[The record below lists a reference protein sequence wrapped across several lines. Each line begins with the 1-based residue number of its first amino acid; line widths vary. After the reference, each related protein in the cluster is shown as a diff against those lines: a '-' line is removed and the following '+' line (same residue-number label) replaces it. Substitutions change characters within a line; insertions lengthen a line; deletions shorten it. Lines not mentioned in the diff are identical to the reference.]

1 MKKVVTRFA
10 PSPTGT
16 LHIGGVRTALFNY
29 VYAKQNDGLFLVRI
43 EDTDRE
49 RSTKEFEK
57 NILDSLNSIG
67 LSPDL
72 EPINQ
77 SERNDIYTAAAQ
89 KLIDSNQAYYC
100 DCSVEELDQM
110 RAEQQSQGQKPQ
122 YDGRSR
128 DKNLSKA
135 ENTVLRL
142 KTPLE
147 GEVVVND
154 YVRGDIVFN
163 NSELDDLIILRS
175 DGSPTYHLCNV
186 VDDYEQG
193 VTTVIR
199 GEDHISNT
207 PRQIHIQNALGYP
220 ELEYAHL
227 PLVLGSD
234 KKRLSKRH
242 AATSLG
248 EYKELGYLD
257 SAILNTLARL
267 GWSRGENEVFYLD
280 DLIKEFSISEVQK
293 AGAIFDITKLDFLNS
308 QHMANLDLEEFID
321 HLRPF
326 LASKNIDIDNHP
338 KRDLLIDS
346 MRSSANNLAGVALN
360 LVCYFHDVVEYNQKA
375 IDKFIGSS
383 NQVLIDLKE
392 RLADASEWN
401 ESNIDNILL
410 KYREEK
416 ELSVPKVN
424 QPLRIALT
432 GSTNSPSLGMTLS
445 LFEKDEAKFQFL
457 YESKTPLFKKIEMI
471 AKEIYRADEVIADTK
486 IRDQLKSFEDAGY
499 GDFPVCIAKT
509 QYSFSTDPSLKGAPT
524 GHSLPIREIR
534 LSSGAEFIVVVCGA
548 VMTMPGLP
556 RVPAAD
562 SIKLNKDGEIE
573 GLF

>member
-29 VYAKQNDGLFLVRI
+29 VYAKQNDGLFLIRI
-43 EDTDRE
+43 EDTDKE

-72 EPINQ
+72 DPINQ
-77 SERNDIYTAAAQ
+77 SQRNDIYKAAAQ

-110 RAEQQSQGQKPQ
+110 RAEQQAKGMKPQ

-128 DKNLSKA
+128 DKNLPKSEK
-135 ENTVLRL
+135 TVLRL

-147 GEVVVND
+147 GEVVVKD
-154 YVRGDIVFN
+154 HVRGDIIFN

-242 AATSLG
+242 AATSLQ

-267 GWSRGENEVFYLD
+267 GWSRGEKEVFYLE
-280 DLIKEFSISEVQK
+280 DLIKEFNINEVQK

-308 QHMANLDLEEFID
+308 QHMANLDLEEFIS
-321 HLRPF
+321 HLEPF
-326 LASKNIDIDNHP
+326 LKSKQIDVNSHP
-338 KRDLLIDS
+338 KKELLIDS
-346 MRSSANNLAGVALN
+346 MRSSANNLEGIALN
-360 LVCYFHDVVEYNQKA
+360 LVCYFHDVNEYNQKA

-383 NQVLIDLKE
+383 NELLVNLKE
-392 RLADASEWN
+392 KLINLDDWN
-401 ESNIDNILL
+401 EDSIDKLL
-410 KYREEK
+410 VTYREEK

-432 GSTNSPSLGMTLS
+432 GSTQSPSLGMTLS
-445 LFEKDEAKFQFL
+445 LFEKEEAIL
-457 YESKTPLFKKIEMI
+457 RIEKLI
-471 AKEIYRADEVIADTK
+471 N
-486 IRDQLKSFEDAGY
+486 
-499 GDFPVCIAKT
+499 
-509 QYSFSTDPSLKGAPT
+509 
-524 GHSLPIREIR
+524 
-534 LSSGAEFIVVVCGA
+534 FI
-548 VMTMPGLP
+548 
-556 RVPAAD
+556 
-562 SIKLNKDGEIE
+562 
-573 GLF
+573 

>member
-1 MKKVVTRFA
+1 MEKKLMKKVVTRFA

-29 VYAKQNDGLFLVRI
+29 VYAKQNNGLFLIRI

-57 NILDSLNSIG
+57 NILDSLHSIG

-77 SERNDIYTAAAQ
+77 SERNDVYIAAAQ

-110 RAEQQSQGQKPQ
+110 RADQQSKGLKPQ

-128 DKNLSKA
+128 NKNLSKS
-135 ENTVLRL
+135 EKTVLRL
-142 KTPLE
+142 KTPLD
-147 GEVVVND
+147 GEVVVKD
-154 YVRGDIVFN
+154 HVRGDIIFN

-186 VDDYEQG
+186 IDDYEQG

-227 PLVLGSD
+227 PLVLGTD

-242 AATSLG
+242 AATSLQ

-267 GWSRGENEVFYLD
+267 GWSRGEKEVFYLE
-280 DLIKEFSISEVQK
+280 DLIKEFNINDVQK

-308 QHMANLDLEEFID
+308 QHMANLELEEFI
-321 HLRPF
+321 HHIKPF
-326 LASKNIDIDNHP
+326 LESKKIDINTHP
-338 KRDLLIDS
+338 KKEILIDS
-346 MRSSANNLAGVALN
+346 MRSSANNLEGIASN
-360 LVCYFHDVVEYNQKA
+360 LICYFQDVTEYNQKA

-383 NQVLIDLKE
+383 SEILIDLRD
-392 RLADASEWN
+392 RLNSVQKWDEA
-401 ESNIDNILL
+401 NIDNILSS
-410 KYREEK
+410 YRDEK
-416 ELSVPKVN
+416 GLSVPKVN

-445 LFEKDEAKFQFL
+445 LFKKEEAITRIEKL
-457 YESKTPLFKKIEMI
+457 INLI
-471 AKEIYRADEVIADTK
+471 
-486 IRDQLKSFEDAGY
+486 
-499 GDFPVCIAKT
+499 
-509 QYSFSTDPSLKGAPT
+509 
-524 GHSLPIREIR
+524 
-534 LSSGAEFIVVVCGA
+534 
-548 VMTMPGLP
+548 
-556 RVPAAD
+556 
-562 SIKLNKDGEIE
+562 
-573 GLF
+573 

>member
-29 VYAKQNDGLFLVRI
+29 VYAKQHDGLFLVRI
-43 EDTDRE
+43 EDTDKE

-72 EPINQ
+72 KPINQ
-77 SERNDIYTAAAQ
+77 SERNDIYKAAAQ

-128 DKNLSKA
+128 DKNLPKT

-142 KTPLE
+142 KTPLD
-147 GEVVVND
+147 GEVVVKD

-199 GEDHISNT
+199 GEDHLSNT

-220 ELEYAHL
+220 KLEYAHL

-242 AATSLG
+242 AATSLE

-267 GWSRGENEVFYLD
+267 GWSRGESEVFYLD
-280 DLIKEFSISEVQK
+280 DLIKEFSISEIQK

-321 HLRPF
+321 YLRPF
-326 LASKNIDIDNHP
+326 LKIKNIDIDNHP

-346 MRSSANNLAGVALN
+346 MRSSANNLAGVAVN

-401 ESNIDNILL
+401 EVNIDNILL

-445 LFEKDEAKFQFL
+445 LFKKDEAIL
-457 YESKTPLFKKIEMI
+457 RIENLI
-471 AKEIYRADEVIADTK
+471 NLI
-486 IRDQLKSFEDAGY
+486 
-499 GDFPVCIAKT
+499 
-509 QYSFSTDPSLKGAPT
+509 
-524 GHSLPIREIR
+524 
-534 LSSGAEFIVVVCGA
+534 
-548 VMTMPGLP
+548 
-556 RVPAAD
+556 
-562 SIKLNKDGEIE
+562 
-573 GLF
+573 

>member
-29 VYAKQNDGLFLVRI
+29 VYAKQNDGLFLIRI
-43 EDTDRE
+43 EDTDKE
-49 RSTKEFEK
+49 RSTKEFEQ

-72 EPINQ
+72 DPINQ
-77 SERNDIYTAAAQ
+77 SQRNDIYKAAAQ

-110 RAEQQSQGQKPQ
+110 RAEQQAKGMKPQ

-128 DKNLSKA
+128 DKNLPKSEK
-135 ENTVLRL
+135 TVLRL

-147 GEVVVND
+147 GEVVVKD
-154 YVRGDIVFN
+154 HVRGDIVFN

-242 AATSLG
+242 AATSLQ

-267 GWSRGENEVFYLD
+267 GWSRGEKEVFYLE
-280 DLIKEFSISEVQK
+280 DLIKEFNINEVQK

-308 QHMANLDLEEFID
+308 QHMANLDLEEFIS
-321 HLRPF
+321 HLEPF
-326 LASKNIDIDNHP
+326 LKSKQIDVNSHP
-338 KRDLLIDS
+338 KKELLIDS
-346 MRSSANNLAGVALN
+346 MRSSANNLEGIALN
-360 LVCYFHDVVEYNQKA
+360 LVCYFHDVNEYNQKA

-383 NQVLIDLKE
+383 NEVLVNLKE
-392 RLADASEWN
+392 KLMNLDDWN
-401 ESNIDNILL
+401 EDSIDKLL
-410 KYREEK
+410 VTYREEK

-432 GSTNSPSLGMTLS
+432 GSTQSPSLGMTLS
-445 LFEKDEAKFQFL
+445 LFEKEEAI
-457 YESKTPLFKKIEMI
+457 SRIEKLI
-471 AKEIYRADEVIADTK
+471 N
-486 IRDQLKSFEDAGY
+486 
-499 GDFPVCIAKT
+499 
-509 QYSFSTDPSLKGAPT
+509 
-524 GHSLPIREIR
+524 
-534 LSSGAEFIVVVCGA
+534 FI
-548 VMTMPGLP
+548 
-556 RVPAAD
+556 
-562 SIKLNKDGEIE
+562 
-573 GLF
+573 